1 MLRMLLTVGFGAV
14 VLKVL
19 FAPGDI
25 LGALMRLAELFRP
38 ALYGVLLAMI
48 LNVPMRA
55 AERTF
60 FPPGRSSRLR
70 SRLKRPVSLLMTLT
84 AVGGVLVLAGAILLP
99 RLSETVAQ
107 LTERVPELA
116 ESISEAIGGSSL
128 LRRLLPPELL
138 TAESITGKIQSVL
151 RSSEIMFRTLTG
163 TVDLA
168 LALFSGAVNFLLA
181 LVFAIYMLLRKEEL
195 KGQLCRLLR
204 AVFPAKTAERICR
217 VGGLCKR
224 TFSDFIAGQTKE
236 ACILGL
242 LCILGME
249 LFGFPYAIEVGVL
262 VTVTAFLPVVGAF
275 AGAAAGAFFI
285 MFVSLEKAL
294 WFLVFMMLLQQLE
307 DNLIYPRVV
316 GKSVGLPP
324 LWVLLA
330 VTVGGTAAGIGGMF
344 IAVPVCSVLYCLAG
358 ELLTAIEDKRRGA
371 AAG

>member
-60 FPPGRSSRLR
+60 FPPDRSGRLR

-116 ESISEAIGGSSL
+116 ESISEAIGSSSL

-195 KGQLCRLLR
+195 KGQFCRLLR